1 VHPVRRRS
9 AEFPLLLNSAR
20 ELTTPRMTTL
30 VLPNL
35 ARRAGALAFVFAAH
49 LVTLFL
55 LATFTR
61 SRAMSAAED
70 RPPLVRIL
78 MLSAQ
83 TQPNTETHAGLQ
95 SRAPHSRRSEASS
108 IPPLAQPPDDEAK
121 STAIREVE
129 REAQERRRADALALP
144 NSALIGR
151 NPRPR
156 PPSTGIAPARIG
168 SNP

>member
-1 VHPVRRRS
+1 
-9 AEFPLLLNSAR
+9 
-20 ELTTPRMTTL
+20 MTTL

-49 LVTLFL
+49 LVALFL

-70 RPPLVRIL
+70 RPPLVWIL

-83 TQPNTETHAGLQ
+83 TQRNTETQAGSQ

-108 IPPLAQPPDDEAK
+108 IPPLAQPPTPPSNRSDINWDDEAK